1 MGTILIAYASDY
13 GSTEKMAKAAAAGV
27 EEVEGMVALVK
38 KAEDVVADDF
48 INSDGIIFGSPV
60 HMASM
65 DWRVKKLI
73 DTVCSGLWMQ
83 NKLNGKV
90 GGIFVSGGGFGGGG
104 GGCELTMLSMLNNF
118 AELGMLI
125 VPLPKMTAD
134 YKHGGLHWGPYGRS
148 ADIDMN
154 HGGVSDEVLAL
165 TRRHG
170 KHIARAAKAV
180 KGAEIFSE

>member
-1 MGTILIAYASDY
+1 MGTILIGYASDY

-27 EEVEGMVALVK
+27 EEVAGMVAVVK
-38 KAEDVVADDF
+38 KVEDITADDF
-48 INSDGIIFGSPV
+48 TDSDGILLGSPV
-60 HMASM
+60 HMGSM
-65 DWRVKKLI
+65 DWRVKKMI

-90 GGIFVSGGGFGGGG
+90 AGIFVSGGGFGGGG

-118 AELGMLI
+118 AELGLLI
-125 VPLPKMTAD
+125 VPLPKMTVD
-134 YKHGGLHWGPYGRS
+134 YKYGGLHWGPYGRS

-170 KHIARAAKAV
+170 RHIAKAAQAV
-180 KGAEIFSE
+180 RGADIFSE